1 MESLESLMSV
11 ARGVLKEENQG
22 HVDESD
28 ANENINGT
36 PKQVYLSIS
45 YSKKSV
51 STSKSKIFSS
61 KHSLRPFARWVKK
74 KDRTNRRDITVD
86 TENSKS
92 SEKIAPAMHF
102 SCFMFD

>member
-36 PKQVYLSIS
+36 PKQVYLNIS

-61 KHSLRPFARWVKK
+61 K
-74 KDRTNRRDITVD
+74 RRGVVSTV
-86 TENSKS
+86 
-92 SEKIAPAMHF
+92 APWCSGYHYWTTSF
-102 SCFMFD
+102 NKV